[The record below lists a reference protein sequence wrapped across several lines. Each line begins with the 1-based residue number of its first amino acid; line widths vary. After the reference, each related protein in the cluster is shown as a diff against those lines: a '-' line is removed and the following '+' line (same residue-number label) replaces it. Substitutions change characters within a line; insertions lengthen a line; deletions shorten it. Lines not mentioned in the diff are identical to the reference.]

1 MSRVLVVV
9 SAADS
14 LELADG
20 TSHPTGFW
28 AEELVESVRVPREA
42 GVRVDIATPGGVRP
56 TVDAASRT
64 EEFDAFL
71 ESVADELAA
80 PLSLADV
87 DAADYDGVLLPGGH
101 GPMADLA
108 ADPVLGRLLIAFA
121 DAGKV
126 VGALCHG
133 PAGLLSAV
141 REDGRFA
148 FAGRRMTAFS
158 DEEERQGGL
167 AVPYLLETRLREL
180 GAVLETGP
188 AWTSRVVVDGRLV
201 TGQNPQSSVDTARQV
216 LALLP

>member
-148 FAGRRMTAFS
+148 FAGRRMAAFS